1 MHSNRLILLSFTFY
15 FPIWLLN
22 MSRRREKDDAPKV
35 KLTRERL
42 QKALQIFTYVLPYK
56 WYMVA
61 GLFFLISGSVL
72 FLGIM
77 KLPGEI
83 LNVATGK
90 SNWGMSLNQV
100 FLLLI
105 GLLFLQ
111 SIFSYFRVQ
120 VFALISEKSIAT
132 LRKDLFSKLI
142 TLPVPYLEERR
153 VGELTSRI
161 TNDVAKIQQV
171 VSVTL
176 AEFLR
181 QIILLV
187 GGVAIILFTMTKLAL
202 VMLATFP
209 IAVVVAVY
217 MGRKL
222 RKLMKSRQD
231 QLAQTNVVV
240 EETMQT
246 IQTVK
251 AYTNEGFELRR
262 YIKHLDEVV
271 RVSLRAANIRGI
283 FASFIIFVMLGTLFL
298 IMWRAAVLV
307 QQGDMVEGN
316 LIDFIAYAGII
327 GGAIASIGN
336 FYTEIVSAIGSTER
350 VFDIMQ
356 ENSEVDLDAADQ
368 TMETKSKGHIRYEG
382 VHFSYPTRPDVPV
395 LRGIDLEV
403 QPGRKVALVGASGA
417 GKSTIIQL
425 LLRYYQPLEG
435 QILLDGIPISDY
447 ELSEYRKNLAIVPQ
461 EVILFGGTIKENILY
476 GKPEATDEEVRVAA
490 KQANALDFIQ
500 GFPDGF
506 DTTVGE
512 RGVKLSGGQRQRIAI
527 ARAILKDPAV
537 LLLDEATSSLDAES
551 EKAVQDA
558 LNTLML
564 GRTSIIIAHRLATI
578 RDVDQIYVIENG
590 QIVENGTH
598 LELSEKQ
605 DGAYSNLAKLQFDL
619 AE

>member
-1 MHSNRLILLSFTFY
+1 
-15 FPIWLLN
+15 

>member
-1 MHSNRLILLSFTFY
+1 
-15 FPIWLLN
+15 

-209 IAVVVAVY
+209 IAVLVAVY

-222 RKLMKSRQD
+222 RKLMRSRQD

-262 YIKHLDEVV
+262 YVKHLDEVV

-356 ENSEVDLDAADQ
+356 ESSEVDLAAADQ
-368 TMETKSKGHIRYEG
+368 QMDSKSSGHIRYED
-382 VHFSYPTRPDVPV
+382 VHFSYPTRADVPV
-395 LRGIDLEV
+395 LQGIDLEV
-403 QPGRKVALVGASGA
+403 QPGKKVALVGASGA

-425 LLRYYQPLEG
+425 LLRYYQPQEG

-476 GKPEATDEEVRVAA
+476 GKPEATDEEVEMAA
-490 KQANALDFIQ
+490 KQANALDFILA
-500 GFPDGF
+500 FPDGF
-506 DTTVGE
+506 DTAVGE

-578 RDVDQIYVIENG
+578 RDVDQIYVIEQG
-590 QIVENGTH
+590 RIIESGTH

>member
-1 MHSNRLILLSFTFY
+1 
-15 FPIWLLN
+15 
-22 MSRRREKDDAPKV
+22 
-35 KLTRERL
+35 
-42 QKALQIFTYVLPYK
+42 
-56 WYMVA
+56 
-61 GLFFLISGSVL
+61 
-72 FLGIM
+72 M

-90 SNWGMSLNQV
+90 SNWGMSLDQV

-105 GLLFLQ
+105 GLLVLQ
-111 SIFSYFRVQ
+111 SVFSYFRVQ
-120 VFALISEKSIAT
+120 VFAIISEKSIAL

-142 TLPVPYLEERR
+142 TLPISFLEERR

-171 VSVTL
+171 VSVTF

-181 QIILLV
+181 QIILLL
-187 GGVAIILFTMTKLAL
+187 GGVAIIVFTMSKLAL

-209 IAVVVAVY
+209 FAVLVAMF

-262 YIKHLDEVV
+262 YIKYLDEVV
-271 RVSLRAANIRGI
+271 RVSLRAANIRGL
-283 FASFIIFVMLGTLFL
+283 FASFIILVMLGTLFL
-298 IMWRAAVLV
+298 IMWRAAILV
-307 QQGDMVEGN
+307 QQGEMVEGN

-356 ENSEVDLDAADQ
+356 EDSEVDLQKVDENTDRR
-368 TMETKSKGHIRYEG
+368 SKGHIRYQN
-382 VHFSYPTRPDVPV
+382 VYFSYPTRSDVPV
-395 LRGIDLEV
+395 LQGIDLEV
-403 QPGRKVALVGASGA
+403 HPGQKVALVGASGA

-425 LLRYYQPLEG
+425 LLRYYQPQQGE
-435 QILLDGIPISDY
+435 ILLDGTPIQSFD
-447 ELSEYRKNLAIVPQ
+447 LSAYRKNLAIVPQ

-476 GKPEATDEEVRVAA
+476 GKPEATDEEVRLAA
-490 KQANALDFIQ
+490 QQANALDFILA
-500 GFPDGF
+500 FPDGF
-506 DTTVGE
+506 ETTVGE

-527 ARAILKDPAV
+527 ARAILKDPAI

-551 EKAVQDA
+551 ERAVQDA

-578 RDVDQIYVIENG
+578 RDVDQIYVIEQG
-590 QIVENGTH
+590 QIVESGTH

>member
-1 MHSNRLILLSFTFY
+1 
-15 FPIWLLN
+15 
-22 MSRRREKDDAPKV
+22 MSRRRQKDDGPKV

-42 QKALQIFTYVLPYK
+42 RKAMQIFTYVLPYK

-61 GLFFLISGSVL
+61 GFFFLIAGSLL

-83 LNVATGK
+83 LNIATGK
-90 SNWGMSLNQV
+90 STWGFSLNQL
-100 FLLLI
+100 FLILI
-105 GLLFLQ
+105 GLLVLQ

-120 VFALISEKSIAT
+120 VFAIISEKSIAL

-142 TLPVPYLEERR
+142 TLPISYLEERR

-187 GGVAIILFTMTKLAL
+187 GGVAIIMFTMTKLAL

-209 IAVVVAVY
+209 VAVLVAVY
-217 MGRKL
+217 MGRHL
-222 RKLMKSRQD
+222 RKLMKKRQD

-262 YIKHLDEVV
+262 YLKHLDEVV

-283 FASFIIFVMLGTLFL
+283 FASFIILVMLGTLFL
-298 IMWRAAVLV
+298 ILWRAAVMV
-307 QQGDMVEGN
+307 QQGEMVEGN

-336 FYTEIVSAIGSTER
+336 FYTEIVSAVGSTER

-356 ENSEVDLDAADQ
+356 ESSEVDLGASDVQ
-368 TMETKSKGHIRYEG
+368 LKKKSTGHIRYEN
-382 VHFSYPTRPDVPV
+382 VYFNYPTRLDVPV
-395 LRGIDLEV
+395 LQGINLVVE
-403 QPGRKVALVGASGA
+403 PGQKVALVGASGA

-425 LLRYYQPLEG
+425 LLRYYQPQDG
-435 QILLDGIPISDY
+435 QILLDGQPIDTY
-447 ELSEYRKNLAIVPQ
+447 DLSEYRRNLAIVPQ
-461 EVILFGGTIKENILY
+461 EVILFGGTIRENILY
-476 GKPEATDEEVRVAA
+476 GKPDASEEEIRIAA
-490 KQANALDFIQ
+490 KQANALDFIMA
-500 GFPDGF
+500 FPDGF
-506 DTTVGE
+506 ETTVGE

-558 LNTLML
+558 LNTLMR

-578 RDVDQIYVIENG
+578 RDVDCIYVIENG
-590 QIVENGTH
+590 QIIESGSH
-598 LELSEKQ
+598 LELSEKPN
-605 DGAYSNLAKLQFDL
+605 GAYSSLAKLQFDL

>member
-1 MHSNRLILLSFTFY
+1 
-15 FPIWLLN
+15 

-56 WYMVA
+56 WYMAA

-209 IAVVVAVY
+209 IAVLVAVY

-356 ENSEVDLDAADQ
+356 ENSEVDLAASDQ
-368 TMETKSKGHIRYEG
+368 QMEVKSSGHIRYED
-382 VHFSYPTRPDVPV
+382 VHFSYPTRADVPV
-395 LRGIDLEV
+395 LQGIDLEV
-403 QPGRKVALVGASGA
+403 QPGKKVALVGASGA

-425 LLRYYQPLEG
+425 LLRYYQPQEG
-435 QILLDGIPISDY
+435 QILLDGIPIRDY

-476 GKPEATDEEVRVAA
+476 GKPEATDEEVEMAA

-500 GFPDGF
+500 AFPDGF

-578 RDVDQIYVIENG
+578 RDVDQIYVIEQG
-590 QIVENGTH
+590 QIIESGTH